1 MISYNNSAPT
11 AVNNV
16 GQFGATEGSIG
27 AYKSAAEYAADSKY
41 WALLS
46 QKNYGNVDEVLKEV
60 ERLFTEGEFL
70 KEDIEAL
77 RLDFETQNQILM
89 GLIQQTGEAID
100 NTNAAT
106 NDANAATDSANQA
119 VQDVLAQLD
128 KISNMSVVASTLPP
142 GTPATGSFD
151 SSTGVFSFGIPEG
164 LPGKDGKDGTD
175 GTVSDIGDV
184 AIGTPVSDDY
194 GFFVDKDSGGLY
206 RTPMSEIAKLVPA
219 VASFNGRV
227 GQVVPAAGDYT
238 VAQVTGAAA
247 SGVNDDISQI
257 RGLTTALSVSQ
268 GGTGSSTVA
277 GARVAL
283 NVNRL
288 DQTNPTRTVLRT
300 TDNPGEGVYLQIDS
314 TGRWGCFS
322 PELSGWTALG
332 IGQGG
337 TGSSTV
343 AGAKVNLGL
352 GSFSQS
358 GAEAT
363 VTSPNNS
370 YHLSINNEG
379 LWGSWDKT
387 TSSWKPLEIAQ
398 GGTGAT
404 TITGARANLNLDKF
418 GATGSE
424 TRMFSPSGGKKII
437 ITNDKWGAYDTTAN
451 RYLPL
456 GVEQGGTGGGSA
468 ESARMSLVAAK
479 SGVNS
484 DITSMTNVVNFTQSP
499 TVPDGVSSGDALNL
513 GQLSD
518 TESIVSIAGTPASSV
533 SKTVEQVSY
542 LRAPDV
548 YDIFITYGQSNSAG
562 EAILSGDTSGFP
574 SPLPKSMMYDFTD
587 NSIKPIIQNITSS
600 TGVESSGHAWG
611 EFENE
616 WYRLSGRGSVVVHC
630 GRGAQT
636 ITALSKGGT
645 YYTALLSAFSDA
657 KDAMARGGYTVGDVY
672 VLFHQG
678 ESDMSSGTTYNAYR
692 DRMITLIDNLS
703 VDVGMKFFGNFTVGC
718 PLNRTEESWARI
730 QNAQRYVC
738 NSKEIALTLF
748 DGCGSFTYGD
758 GNIGT
763 NDGGVHYT
771 QKGYNLMG
779 REGAKGLWSIVNK
792 GQTTKTSSDL
802 LQYSNFVAPWSR
814 AHLASGT
821 IRYSASDSSWII
833 ISKDNPSNTPWR
845 LSNLHKPAPQE
856 AEGYISIEVADN
868 AANWF
873 SLDATVNKEMGRQG
887 VKVFAEP
894 IPVGNAFTVKLT
906 FYADI
911 SLVVNTTTGALRY
924 NRPLSSSIPSWIS
937 KNISVEVTSDGNIQ
951 LVHGRTG
958 SIPSVSKYTTRTD
971 GGIDAGDVA
980 FRIVDDQRTRI
991 ISTGTSNNWV
1001 AVCLRDVLLNPSNL
1015 TESGIIVNVSG
1026 FYAPSL

>member
-1 MISYNNSAPT
+1 MISYNNSAPNS
-11 AVNNV
+11 VNNV

-41 WALLS
+41 WAMLS
-46 QKNYGNVDEVLKEV
+46 QKNYDNFGEILKEV
-60 ERLFTEGEFL
+60 ERLYAEGALL
-70 KEDIEAL
+70 KEDIEQL
-77 RLDFETQNQILM
+77 KSDFENQNQILL

-100 NTNAAT
+100 NTNTAIGE
-106 NDANAATDSANQA
+106 ANAATDQANQA
-119 VQDVLAQLD
+119 VQDVLTQLD
-128 KISNMSVVASTLPP
+128 KISNMSVVATTLPP
-142 GTPATGSFD
+142 GAPATGSFD

-164 LPGKDGKDGTD
+164 QPGKDGTNG
-175 GTVSDIGDV
+175 VISDIGDV
-184 AIGTPVSDDY
+184 AIGTPVPDDY
-194 GFFVDKDSGGLY
+194 GFFVDKDNGGLY
-206 RTPMSEIAKLVPA
+206 RTSMSDIAKLVPA
-219 VASFNGRV
+219 VASFNGRT
-227 GQVVPAAGDYT
+227 GLVVPTDGDYT
-238 VAQVTGAAA
+238 VSQITGAAA
-247 SGVNDDISQI
+247 SGVNNDITQI
-257 RGLTTALSVSQ
+257 TGLTTALSIDQ
-268 GGTGSSTVA
+268 GGTGSSTA
-277 GARVAL
+277 EGARVAL
-283 NVNRL
+283 NINRL

-300 TDNPGEGVYLQIDS
+300 TNTPGEGIYLQLDS

-322 PELSGWTALG
+322 PELGGWAALG

-337 TGSSTV
+337 TGSTTV
-343 AGAKVNLGL
+343 NGAKVNLGL
-352 GSFSQS
+352 EPFSKSGDQS
-358 GAEAT
+358 I

-379 LWGSWDKT
+379 LWGSWNKS
-387 TSSWKPLEIAQ
+387 TSSWKPLGIGQ

-404 TITGARANLNLDKF
+404 TVAGARANLNLENF
-418 GATGSE
+418 GSTSSE
-424 TRMFSPSGGKKII
+424 TRMLSPSGGKKIF
-437 ITNDKWGAYDTTAN
+437 ITNEKWGAYDTITAK
-451 RYLPL
+451 YLPL
-456 GVEQGGTGGGSA
+456 SIEQGGTGGGTA
-468 ESARMSLVAAK
+468 DAARISLVAAK
-479 SGVNS
+479 SGDNS

-499 TVPDGVSSGDALNL
+499 KIPNGIESEDALNV
-513 GQLSD
+513 GQLADINS
-518 TESIVSIAGTPASSV
+518 TVSIAGTPASSISGV
-533 SKTVEQVSY
+533 LEGVSY
-542 LRAPDV
+542 LKAPDV

-574 SPLPKSMMYDFTD
+574 PPSPKSMMYDFTD
-587 NSIKPIIQNITSS
+587 NSIKPIIQNIVSS
-600 TGVESSGHAWG
+600 TGVVSSGHAWG

-616 WYRLSGRGSVVVHC
+616 WYRLSGRGSVAVHC

-645 YYTALLSAFSDA
+645 YYTALLSAVTSA
-657 KDAMARGGYTVGDVY
+657 KAAMVSGGYAIGDVY

-678 ESDMSSGTTYNAYR
+678 ESDMSGGTTYNAYR

-730 QNAQRYVC
+730 QNAQRWVC
-738 NSKEIALTLF
+738 NSKENAVTIF

-758 GNIGT
+758 GNIGNT
-763 NDGGVHYT
+763 DGGVHYT

-821 IRYSASDSSWII
+821 LRYSASDSSWII

-845 LSNLHKPAPQE
+845 LSNLHKPVPQ
-856 AEGYISIEVADN
+856 GDYISIEVADN

-873 SLDATVNKEMGRQG
+873 SLNATVNKEMGREG

-894 IPVGNAFTVKLT
+894 VPVGNAFTTRLT

-911 SLVVNTTTGALRY
+911 SIIVNTTTGALRY

-937 KNISVEVTSDGNIQ
+937 KNISVEVTSEGNIQ
-951 LVHGRTG
+951 LVHGRTS

-991 ISTGTSNNWV
+991 ISTGTSSNWV
-1001 AVCLRDVLLNPSNL
+1001 AVCLRDVLLSPSNL
-1015 TESGIIVNVSG
+1015 TESGIIVNISG
-1026 FYAPSL
+1026 FYAPAL